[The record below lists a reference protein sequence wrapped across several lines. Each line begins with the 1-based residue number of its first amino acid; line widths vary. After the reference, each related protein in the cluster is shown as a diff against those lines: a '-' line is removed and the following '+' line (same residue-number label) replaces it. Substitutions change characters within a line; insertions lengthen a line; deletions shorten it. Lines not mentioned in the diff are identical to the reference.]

1 MNDDYRPTSQSYR
14 EWLDSRSEPPE
25 LKIIAVRAIDAF
37 ESITHDRETIE
48 EPLNDLYL
56 AASHQRF
63 VVWEVGLP
71 LLAQIAEH
79 SKDARAKILNLAH
92 DRKAENRRRSIQ
104 YLSDGFPRT
113 FCTAILAELLMDKSA
128 RVRGFTAGRCCA
140 LALNELLP
148 SISMARAIEKDQT
161 AQFELDFA
169 FHLMRDNFYEYENSN
184 GYNIVLNFPE
194 EYPARHVWP
203 GQVTKDMVLI
213 EGVEAVRSRIRAENF
228 SLGILRRPW
237 NWNAEQNAEPE
248 LPMTGS

>member
-1 MNDDYRPTSQSYR
+1 MNDESPPTSQSYLR
-14 EWLDSRSEPPE
+14 WLESRNEPPE
-25 LKIIAVRAIDAF
+25 LKMIAVRAIDAF
-37 ESITHDRETIE
+37 ESITHDRKTIE
-48 EPLNDLYL
+48 EPLNCLYL
-56 AASHQRF
+56 AASHPRF

-71 LLAQIAEH
+71 LLAQIAER
-79 SKDARAKILNLAH
+79 SSDARAKILDLAH

-113 FCTAILAELLMDKSA
+113 FCVAILAELLMDKSA
-128 RVRGFTAGRCCA
+128 RVRGFSAGRCCG

-148 SISMARAIEKDQT
+148 SISKARAIEKDQT

-169 FHLMRDNFYEYENSN
+169 FHLMRDNFYEYEDRN

-194 EYPARHVWP
+194 EYPACYVWP
-203 GQVTKDMVLI
+203 GQVTKDMVSS
-213 EGVEAVRSRIRAENF
+213 EGVEAIRSRIRAENV

-248 LPMTGS
+248 LPITGF